1 MEENAEEKKKEL
13 ARFNLMNGPVFKM
26 RNDPRVTRVGRF
38 LRKTSLDELPQLF
51 NVLLGDMSFVGPR
64 PLPAEEIQKFKGW
77 QRRRL
82 SMKPGI
88 TGLWQVSGR
97 NEIDFQEWLKMDLAY
112 IDNWSMWLDLKILV
126 KTIPVVLSGKGAM

>member
-1 MEENAEEKKKEL
+1 MGK
-13 ARFNLMNGPVFKM
+13 
-26 RNDPRVTRVGRF
+26 F

-51 NVLLGDMSFVGPR
+51 DVLKGDMSFVGPR
-64 PLPAEEIQKFKGW
+64 PLLLEEVEKLEGW

-97 NEIDFQEWLKMDLAY
+97 NQIDFNQWMKLDLEY
-112 IDNWSMWLDLKILV
+112 IDNWSSGWILKILLR
-126 KTIPVVLSGKGAM
+126 TIPVVLSGKGAM